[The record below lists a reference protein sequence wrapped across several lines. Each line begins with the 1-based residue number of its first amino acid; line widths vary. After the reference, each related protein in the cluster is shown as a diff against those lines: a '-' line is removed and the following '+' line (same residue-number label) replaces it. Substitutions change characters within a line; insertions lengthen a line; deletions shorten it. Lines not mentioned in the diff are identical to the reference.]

1 MKKVVLIPF
10 IWFSV
15 FLLFSQTRQIE
26 SLQQQ
31 QQQLQEEIKN
41 TNRLYLDVKKQ
52 TTTILDRINLIN
64 KQISSRK
71 TLITMQREE
80 IEALHREESRLQG
93 EIARLKKEL
102 KGKQEN
108 YANAM
113 RGMLNNQ
120 YRQNR
125 LLFILSGKSPGES
138 LRRMQYLRDYSKW
151 QQSQAEEIKKQN
163 SEISASMEA
172 LIKTRADREKA
183 LTTLEQ
189 EQQRLQGEEKARQ
202 TEIAEARG
210 KQDQLQ
216 RTLQDKQRRVNQ
228 LNAQIEKL
236 IAEEVARIEREA
248 EAARRAEEAET
259 KRRAAEEES
268 RRKAAEAVAK
278 PRRETESNKKTAVTA
293 KDADKK
299 VETTPTSPATPATPS
314 AAGPRIEA
322 GRSTASTETFNLS
335 KNFAANKGKLPL
347 PVTGTAS
354 IVGNFGAKKHSEWN
368 VTTNSNGIDIQA
380 QKGASI
386 RSVFEGEVSK
396 VFSFPG
402 SNTCVIVRH
411 GEYYTFYANIYD
423 LFVKQGDKVKTGQSL
438 GRIYTDPDS
447 GVSTMHFQLWQKTT
461 KLNPAPWLNK

>member
-1 MKKVVLIPF
+1 MKKVVLITLL
-10 IWFSV
+10 WFSV
-15 FLLFSQTRQIE
+15 ILLFSQTGQIE

-31 QQQLQEEIKN
+31 QQALQEEIKN

-71 TLITMQREE
+71 ALITVQRQE
-80 IEALHREESRLQG
+80 IEALRREESRLER

-102 KGKQEN
+102 KSKQDN

-120 YRQNR
+120 YRQNK

-151 QQSQAEEIKKQN
+151 QKTQAEEIKKQN
-163 SEISASMEA
+163 SEISAGMEA
-172 LIKTRADREKA
+172 LIKARGDREKA
-183 LTTLEQ
+183 LSTLEN
-189 EQQRLQGEEKARQ
+189 EQKRLQDEERARQ
-202 TEIAEARG
+202 TEISEARG
-210 KQDQLQ
+210 KENQLQ
-216 RTLQDKQRRVNQ
+216 KTLQDKQRRVNQ

-236 IAEEVARIEREA
+236 IAEEVARMEREA
-248 EAARRAEEAET
+248 EAARRAEEAEAR
-259 KRRAAEEES
+259 RRAAEEES
-268 RRKAAEAVAK
+268 RRKAAESATR
-278 PRRETESNKKTAVTA
+278 PRRETESSKKTEEPAKAAEKKAETA
-293 KDADKK
+293 
-299 VETTPTSPATPATPS
+299 PATT
-314 AAGPRIEA
+314 GPRIEA
-322 GRSTASTETFNLS
+322 GRSTASGETFNLS

-380 QKGASI
+380 QKGANI

-423 LFVKQGDKVKTGQSL
+423 LFVKQGDKVKTGQTL
-438 GRIYTDPDS
+438 GRIYTDTDS

-461 KLNPAPWLNK
+461 KLNPAPWLKK